1 MSRYRSVV
9 LVLGIAGFA
18 VPTVLAREGQ
28 TIPGVPGT
36 AQRPADSIQPAAP
49 QAIPQSEVLR
59 RVDEAIAALA
69 AIRFRLN
76 PDPAVADV
84 ESELPVSIQ
93 AVQRL
98 GTDLDL
104 ETLDRLS
111 LRNLQDMRQRWARY
125 EAQFR
130 DWQRSLDERLATL
143 EVERRAVRTVR
154 DVWDVANRA
163 AVAENY
169 PVILI
174 ERTRDVQG
182 TVDQVETYRR
192 GRQDVVL
199 GLQDQVSQQL
209 SAITHVLTQIDIAEG
224 DARQRLFEPDSPPL
238 WQAVFSRGDDLSLTS
253 EVRDSWTE
261 NWATFIDYMRSSQTR
276 LLFHF
281 VLFAA
286 LMALLVDLRRRNTQW
301 TMERTLEAPAHIQ
314 SHPVSAALLVAL
326 LFTRWIHP
334 DAPIVVADLAQLAIL
349 LPVLRLL
356 PGLVH
361 QSMRKPLYG
370 LAGLYALN
378 QIGSLALEQSILQRL
393 LLLGVTG
400 LALVGLLALVRQGP
414 SLAGRTG
421 RWWGI
426 ALFAGR
432 IGIVA
437 LASSVVANVIGN
449 VSLAELLTS
458 ATLNSALLAM
468 VMVAGAMVL
477 EGVLKVLLRTR
488 IAQSVNA
495 VRLHTQLLARR
506 GTSGLQLGALLLW
519 LVTTLS
525 LFRVLSLF
533 VGTAGAILGRVW
545 SVGSFNISAGD
556 VLAFVI
562 TLWIAILASRFI
574 RFVLNEDVLPRIE
587 LPRGVPGAI
596 STVAHYVILG
606 IGFVFAIGAAGI
618 NLGQFALLA
627 GAFGVG
633 IGFGLQNV
641 VNNFVSGLVLIFERP
656 IQVGDTIEI
665 GELLGRVRRI
675 GIRSSTVRTFDGAE
689 VIVPNGN
696 LISADVVNWTL
707 SDRLRRIE
715 LPVGV
720 AYGTD
725 PNQVLE
731 LLRTV
736 TPKQDGVLENPPL
749 QALFGG
755 FGDSSL
761 DFSVRFWT
769 AEFENFRVVASNVN
783 VAIYDALKE
792 AGITIPFPQR
802 DLHLRSVDPS
812 VKRALSEG
820 RGGTAETAADF
831 AP

>member
-1 MSRYRSVV
+1 MFKLCSVGLILAATGLPVSPASSREVQQPGGAP
-9 LVLGIAGFA
+9 LGQQDASNS
-18 VPTVLAREGQ
+18 
-28 TIPGVPGT
+28 
-36 AQRPADSIQPAAP
+36 AQAPAPPVAIPAAD
-49 QAIPQSEVLR
+49 IVR
-59 RVDEAIAALA
+59 RADEAITALA
-69 AIRFRLN
+69 AIRLRLN
-76 PDPAVADV
+76 PDAAVADV

-98 GTDLDL
+98 TTDLDL

-111 LRNLQDMRQRWARY
+111 LRNLQDLRQRSVRY
-125 EAQFR
+125 QVQFR
-130 DWQRSLDERLATL
+130 DRQQSLDQRLATL
-143 EVERRAVRTVR
+143 EVERRAVRAVR
-154 DVWDVANRA
+154 EVWDVTNRA
-163 AVAENY
+163 AVAEDY
-169 PVILI
+169 AVVLI

-199 GLQDQVSQQL
+199 ALQDQVSQQL
-209 SAITHVLTQIDIAEG
+209 STVTQVVTQIDIAQG
-224 DARQRLFEPDSPPL
+224 DVRQRLFEPDSPPL
-238 WQAVFSRGDDLSLTS
+238 WQAAFSRGDDLSLTS

-261 NWATFIDYMRSSQTR
+261 NWAVFVDYVQSSQTR

-286 LMALLVDLRRRNTQW
+286 LVVLLVDLRRRNARW
-301 TMERTLEAPAHIQ
+301 TMEHTLEAPAHIQ

-361 QSMRKPLYG
+361 KSMRSPLYG

-414 SLAGRTG
+414 SLAERTG
-421 RWWGI
+421 RLWWI
-426 ALFAGR
+426 ALGAGR

-437 LASSVVANVIGN
+437 LASSAVANVIGN
-449 VSLAELLTS
+449 VSLAELLTG

-468 VMVAGAMVL
+468 VMVAGAVVL

-488 IAQSVNA
+488 VAQSVNA
-495 VRLHTQLLARR
+495 VRLHTQLLGRR
-506 GTSGLQLGALLLW
+506 GTSGLQLAALLLW

-525 LFRVLSLF
+525 LFRVLSPLAG
-533 VGTAGAILGRVW
+533 VAGAILGRVW

-562 TLWIAILASRFI
+562 TLWIAVLASRLI
-574 RFVLNEDVLPRIE
+574 RFLLEEDVLPRIE

-606 IGFVFAIGAAGI
+606 IGFVFAVGAAGI
-618 NLGQFALLA
+618 NLSQFALLA

-633 IGFGLQNV
+633 IGFGLQNI

-656 IQVGDTIEI
+656 IQIGDTIEV
-665 GELLGRVRRI
+665 GSLLGRVRRI
-675 GIRSSTVRTFDGAE
+675 GIRSSTVRTYDGAE

-696 LISADVVNWTL
+696 LISAEVVNWTL
-707 SDRLRRIE
+707 SDRHRRIE
-715 LPVGV
+715 LPIGV

-731 LLRTV
+731 ILRTV
-736 TPKQDGVLENPPL
+736 TPKQRGVLEHPQL
-749 QALFGG
+749 QALFDG

-769 AEFENFRVVASNVN
+769 DEFENFRVVSSNVN
-783 VAIYDALKE
+783 VAIHDALKE
-792 AGITIPFPQR
+792 ADITIPFPQR
-802 DLHLRSVDPS
+802 DLHLRSIDPS
-812 VKRALSEG
+812 FKGSLSE
-820 RGGTAETAADF
+820 
-831 AP
+831 

>member
-111 LRNLQDMRQRWARY
+111 LRTLQDMRQRWARY
-125 EAQFR
+125 EVQFR

-437 LASSVVANVIGN
+437 LAS
-449 VSLAELLTS
+449 
-458 ATLNSALLAM
+458 
-468 VMVAGAMVL
+468 
-477 EGVLKVLLRTR
+477 

-533 VGTAGAILGRVW
+533 VETAGAILGRVW

-802 DLHLRSVDPS
+802 DLHLKSVDAS

-820 RGGTAETAADF
+820 REGGGTTETAADF

>member
-1 MSRYRSVV
+1 MFKLCSVG
-9 LVLGIAGFA
+9 LI
-18 VPTVLAREGQ
+18 LAATGL
-28 TIPGVPGT
+28 PVS
-36 AQRPADSIQPAAP
+36 PASGRDVQQPASDSAQAP
-49 QAIPQSEVLR
+49 APPVAIPAADIIR
-59 RVDEAIAALA
+59 RADEAITALV
-69 AIRFRLN
+69 AIRLRLN

-98 GTDLDL
+98 TTDLDL

-111 LRNLQDMRQRWARY
+111 LRNLQDLRQRWGRY
-125 EAQFR
+125 QVQFR
-130 DWQRSLDERLATL
+130 GRQQSLDQRLATL
-143 EVERRAVRTVR
+143 EVEWRAIRAVRE
-154 DVWDVANRA
+154 VWDVTNRA
-163 AVAENY
+163 AVAENHA
-169 PVILI
+169 VVLL

-199 GLQDQVSQQL
+199 ALQDQVSQQL
-209 SAITHVLTQIDIAEG
+209 STVTQVVTQIDIAQG

-238 WQAVFSRGDDLSLTS
+238 WQAAFSRGDDLSLTS

-261 NWATFIDYMRSSQTR
+261 NWAAFVDYIQSSQTR

-286 LMALLVDLRRRNTQW
+286 LVVLLMDLRRRNAQW
-301 TMERTLEAPAHIQ
+301 TKEHTREAPAHIQ

-361 QSMRKPLYG
+361 QSMRNPLYG

-414 SLAGRTG
+414 SLADRAGRL
-421 RWWGI
+421 WWV
-426 ALFAGR
+426 ALVAGR

-437 LASSVVANVIGN
+437 LASSAVANVIGN
-449 VSLAELLTS
+449 VSLAELLTG

-468 VMVAGAMVL
+468 VMVAGAVVL

-488 IAQSVNA
+488 VAQSVNA
-495 VRLHTQLLARR
+495 VRLHTQLLGRR

-525 LFRVLSLF
+525 LFRVLSPLAGM
-533 VGTAGAILGRVW
+533 VGAILGRVW

-562 TLWIAILASRFI
+562 TLWIAVLASRLI
-574 RFVLNEDVLPRIE
+574 RFLLEEDVLPRIE

-596 STVAHYVILG
+596 SAVAHYVILG
-606 IGFVFAIGAAGI
+606 IGFVFAVGAAGI
-618 NLGQFALLA
+618 NLSQFALLA

-633 IGFGLQNV
+633 IGFGLQNI

-656 IQVGDTIEI
+656 IQIGDTIEV
-665 GELLGRVRRI
+665 GSLLGRVRRI
-675 GIRSSTVRTFDGAE
+675 GIRSSTVRTYDGAE

-696 LISADVVNWTL
+696 LISAEVVNWTL
-707 SDRLRRIE
+707 SDRHRRIQ
-715 LPVGV
+715 LPIGV

-731 LLRTV
+731 ILRTV
-736 TPKQDGVLENPPL
+736 TPKQAGVLENPQL
-749 QALFGG
+749 QALFDG

-769 AEFENFRVVASNVN
+769 DEFENFRVVSSNVN
-783 VAIYDALKE
+783 VAIHDALKE
-792 AGITIPFPQR
+792 ADITIPFPQR
-802 DLHLRSVDPS
+802 DLHLRSVDAS
-812 VKRALSEG
+812 VRGALSEE
-820 RGGTAETAADF
+820 GTTKTGADF